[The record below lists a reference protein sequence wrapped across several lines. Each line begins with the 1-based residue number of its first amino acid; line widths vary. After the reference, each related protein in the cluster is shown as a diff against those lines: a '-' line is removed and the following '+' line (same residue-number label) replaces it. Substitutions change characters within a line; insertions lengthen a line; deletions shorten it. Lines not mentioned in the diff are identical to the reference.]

1 VTVINPPAS
10 PEIIKLPL
18 VPLRDMV
25 IFPGVPVPLWIG
37 RPRSVLAIE
46 AARESDSMV
55 CVISQRAPDVDNPRP
70 QDLFP
75 IGLAAAVQHLLR
87 LPDGNLKIVLEGRS
101 RVRLHDLQ
109 NDSPYLQAVV
119 ELLTPHSDTSA
130 EIEAL
135 KETVISQFE
144 EYARLSGAIPEDQID
159 MIRRIP
165 SAGQLFD
172 MAASFITGK
181 VDEKQEILNA
191 LPIAERGLLL
201 SKLLTQKIEISALE
215 KRIKSRVKEQ
225 VETSQREFYLM
236 EQLKAIQKELGRK
249 VDARAEVEDLR
260 KQAAAKEMPQDT
272 RDRLERELHKLE
284 MMPPMSPE
292 GTVVRN
298 YIDWLLAL
306 PWTERS
312 EESMDISRA
321 EQILDEDHY
330 GLEKVKERILEH
342 LAVRA
347 LVKHKK
353 SPILC
358 LTGPPGVGKTSLA
371 KSIARATGRRFTR
384 LSLGGVRDEAEIRG
398 HRRTYIGALPG
409 RILQS
414 MSKVG
419 TRNPV
424 FLLDEVDK
432 MRSDFHGDPAAAL
445 LEVLDPE
452 QNDTFSDHYLELPFD
467 LSDVMF
473 ITTANVQHQI
483 PAPLLDRMEVLH
495 LPGYTEDEKLEIA
508 KRFLIPKQ
516 LEAHGLQ
523 TSQLAFSDAALM
535 HIMLGYTREAGVRN
549 LERNIATVCRKI
561 AWRIVKGSNDAPYQ
575 IDVDELDVVL
585 GAPRYRKHGAEQGE
599 LVGLATGVAWTE
611 SGGDLLTIETSA
623 VPGKGKLV
631 LTGQLG
637 KVMQESAAAALS
649 YLRSRARRLGL
660 DPRFSQR
667 NDLHIHVPE
676 GAIPKDGPS
685 AGVTIAASMISALSQ
700 RPLPGDLAMTGE
712 ITLRGRVLPVGG
724 IKAKLL
730 AARRGGIKTIILPAE
745 NLSDLRD
752 IPDNITSK
760 LHLVMVNNMDEVLDV
775 AFPGLRSSQE
785 LNLDPDRR
793 RHRSTQSSDEN

>member
-1 VTVINPPAS
+1 
-10 PEIIKLPL
+10 
-18 VPLRDMV
+18 
-25 IFPGVPVPLWIG
+25 
-37 RPRSVLAIE
+37 
-46 AARESDSMV
+46 
-55 CVISQRAPDVDNPRP
+55 
-70 QDLFP
+70 
-75 IGLAAAVQHLLR
+75 
-87 LPDGNLKIVLEGRS
+87 
-101 RVRLHDLQ
+101 
-109 NDSPYLQAVV
+109 
-119 ELLTPHSDTSA
+119 
-130 EIEAL
+130 
-135 KETVISQFE
+135 
-144 EYARLSGAIPEDQID
+144 
-159 MIRRIP
+159 
-165 SAGQLFD
+165 
-172 MAASFITGK
+172 
-181 VDEKQEILNA
+181 
-191 LPIAERGLLL
+191 
-201 SKLLTQKIEISALE
+201 
-215 KRIKSRVKEQ
+215 
-225 VETSQREFYLM
+225 
-236 EQLKAIQKELGRK
+236 
-249 VDARAEVEDLR
+249 
-260 KQAAAKEMPQDT
+260 
-272 RDRLERELHKLE
+272 
-284 MMPPMSPE
+284 
-292 GTVVRN
+292 
-298 YIDWLLAL
+298 
-306 PWTERS
+306 
-312 EESMDISRA
+312 
-321 EQILDEDHY
+321 
-330 GLEKVKERILEH
+330 
-342 LAVRA
+342 
-347 LVKHKK
+347 
-353 SPILC
+353 
-358 LTGPPGVGKTSLA
+358 
-371 KSIARATGRRFTR
+371 
-384 LSLGGVRDEAEIRG
+384 
-398 HRRTYIGALPG
+398 
-409 RILQS
+409 
-414 MSKVG
+414 
-419 TRNPV
+419 
-424 FLLDEVDK
+424 
-432 MRSDFHGDPAAAL
+432 
-445 LEVLDPE
+445 
-452 QNDTFSDHYLELPFD
+452 
-467 LSDVMF
+467 MF